1 MMKKSILSILFVL
14 AAIVTWSGCKKGL
27 NIPLKGSISGYVI
40 DEFTNDSI
48 PNVEIQALF
57 TLPNNGTG
65 EERTKT
71 TTTTSNGFFHI
82 EDIWD
87 RARVTVSKPGFRTL
101 SFDISIQDDADTTF
115 ILKTRGF
122 PKIVGSSFSTKDL
135 SHIENDT
142 MNISV
147 EIEDRYNEIEGTYSA
162 VIFFYDLE
170 RNVTVASI
178 QLNETVQ
185 SQSFINLQGQTDAT
199 VFPLLGANE
208 TERVYGYFIEVT
220 DPDENSNE
228 YFNTEADGDIYVSH

>member
-1 MMKKSILSILFVL
+1 MKKSILTILFVG
-14 AAIVTWSGCKKGL
+14 AIILIWSGCQKVL
-27 NIPLKGSISGYVI
+27 NIPLKGSVSGYVI

-48 PNVEIQALF
+48 PNVLIEALF
-57 TLPNNGTG
+57 TLPDDGTG

-71 TTTTSNGFFHI
+71 TATTSDGFFHI

-147 EIEDRYNEIEGTYSA
+147 EIEDRYNLAEGTYSA
-162 VIFFYDLE
+162 VVFFYDLE
-170 RNVTVASI
+170 RDITVASVE
-178 QLNETVQ
+178 LSETVQ
-185 SQSFINLQGQTDAT
+185 SQSFISLQGQIDVTA
-199 VFPLLGANE
+199 FPLLEEDE
-208 TERVYGYFIEVT
+208 TERVYGYFVEVT

-228 YFNTEADGDIYVSH
+228 YFNTEADGDIYVSQ